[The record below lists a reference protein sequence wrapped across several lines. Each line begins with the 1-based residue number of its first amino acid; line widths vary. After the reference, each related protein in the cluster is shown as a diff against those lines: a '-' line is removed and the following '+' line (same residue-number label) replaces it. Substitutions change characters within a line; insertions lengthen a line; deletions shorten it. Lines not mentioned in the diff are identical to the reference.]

1 MNAAA
6 EIKEP
11 GWFIRAATD
20 LVKHPGYPK
29 LPGNYVKVYLYIAS
43 RQNYRTLKS
52 KASVRK
58 TAEKCGL
65 STTTVISALRLL
77 EKWGALKINRTYH
90 EPSEVEIIKHF
101 CMTSPVECS
110 SATEHHSKTQK
121 RAISGRFVPA
131 LRNTGVPAPRNARRS
146 SATASLQTSSLQTSH
161 FQNPPP
167 PPTGGN
173 GRSSETSARPAHTFT
188 ESPIEENTKQEDE
201 ERRRRAKMDRVMR
214 EKLAR

>member
-11 GWFIRAATD
+11 GWFIRVATD
-20 LVKHPGYPK
+20 LVKHHGFPK

-77 EKWGALKINRTYH
+77 EKWGALKINRSQH
-90 EPSEVEIIKHF
+90 KPSEIEIIKHF
-101 CMTSPVECS
+101 CTTSPVECS
-110 SATEHHSKTQK
+110 SVTEHDSKTQK
-121 RAISGRFVPA
+121 RAKSGRFVPA
-131 LRNTGVPAPRNARRS
+131 PRNTGVPAPRNARRS
-146 SATASLQTSSLQTSH
+146 SATASLQTSH